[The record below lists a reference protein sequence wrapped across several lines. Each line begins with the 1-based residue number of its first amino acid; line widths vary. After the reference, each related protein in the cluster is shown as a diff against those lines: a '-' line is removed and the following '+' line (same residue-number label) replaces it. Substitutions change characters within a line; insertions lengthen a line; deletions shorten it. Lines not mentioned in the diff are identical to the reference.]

1 MKKVFIAALFL
12 VCLCVPLFVKAD
24 MDAPSVK
31 EYTATVSNP
40 EGAVTYSYE
49 ENGVV
54 KKGVLVFGTTIT
66 VEYEEEISGTAY
78 ANVSTYENGIYDS
91 YLIKIEDITIIK
103 NGEIEINYD
112 SKRDGIV
119 LVNEGVEVYT
129 GPAYAYEK
137 TGVTLPKNAKVVL
150 YGIKDASEAWLYV
163 EYNGTKGFVCTLN
176 GVIGFDKVERG
187 VMTYDITRV
196 YDKVSDMY
204 EESAY
209 KEIIP
214 RNVHIEDVWCI
225 DAWSQGYYIEY
236 NGIKGYIGSFD
247 IAWDV
252 FGSCRYN
259 LNTISIYENVSLM
272 GEPLYTGSVEE
283 DDLIFVEYSIDRRE
297 PECGYLTYKGVS
309 GWVKIGEETQR
320 NGIYEHTSYCAYDF
334 PAKVINEKGCNYYE
348 IEYDDNGDISDMK
361 KVGTVAYG
369 EKVTVNTYPSNE
381 KWQGKTY
388 REITI
393 KDLEYAVD
401 ERDIEIPEVL
411 KNEVIKEKNIENSEK
426 FLNQTGKANNN
437 TIETEEVESK
447 EEDKISFTSR
457 QIVVMGVVV
466 GIVFLLMFAVI
477 IALANK
483 KSSNT
488 EKNDDSKK

>member
-1 MKKVFIAALFL
+1 MKRVFIVAVFL

-31 EYTATVSNP
+31 EYTASVSNP
-40 EGAVTYSYE
+40 EGAITYSYE
-49 ENGVV
+49 ENEVV
-54 KKGVLVFGTTIT
+54 KKGVLAFGTTIT
-66 VEYEEEISGTAY
+66 VQYEEEVSDELY
-78 ANVSTYENGIYDS
+78 ANVHTYEGGNYDS
-91 YLIKIEDITIIK
+91 FLVKIEDITIIK
-103 NGEIEINYD
+103 DGEIKVDYD
-112 SKRDGIV
+112 LKKDGIV
-119 LVNEGVEVYT
+119 LANEGVDVYT

-137 TGVTLPKNAKVVL
+137 TGTILPKNAEVVL
-150 YGIKDASEAWLYV
+150 YGIKDASDAWMYV
-163 EYNGTKGFVCTLN
+163 EYNGSKGFVCVLN
-176 GVIGFDKVERG
+176 GVIGLEKVERG

-196 YDKVSDMY
+196 YDKMSDVR
-204 EESAY
+204 EDAY

-214 RNVHIEDVWCI
+214 RNVRIEDVWRV
-225 DAWSQGYYIEY
+225 DPWSQSYYIEY
-236 NGIKGYIGSFD
+236 NGIKGYVGYYD
-247 IAWDV
+247 VAYDV

-361 KVGTVAYG
+361 YVGTVAYG

-393 KDLEYAVD
+393 RDLEYAVD

-426 FLNQTGKANNN
+426 FLNQTGKTNNN

-457 QIVVMGVVV
+457 QILVMSVAV

-483 KSSNT
+483 KSGNT